1 MSSLPPTPPPARIL
15 PSISGFTILRELGR
29 GAMGVVYLARDER
42 IGRQVAIKT
51 IDIAAWEGGEG
62 ASAVQSNNER
72 ALIEEARTAGNLSHP
87 HIVTIHQVGVEGR
100 LLYVVMEYVAGGSLA
115 ERLQPGVPASMEWA
129 LRILGEIAEALD
141 AAHAQQI
148 VHRDIK
154 PSNIL
159 LVPGTDLAKIADFGL
174 ARAFAAQRS
183 QTMVAGTPYFMSPEQ
198 VAGTALDGR
207 SDQFALG
214 VLAYQLFTGQLPFD
228 ADNMIS
234 LAFQI
239 STVEPVAA
247 NLRNR
252 SIPVS
257 LAAVVARAMH
267 KDRERRFGSCSEMV
281 AAMVQ
286 SLQVPEPVRIPK
298 AGRSKASI
306 FLALA
311 GILVVFVAL
320 GALAFRL
327 LSRRPEVAVQPR
339 TVAVTPAPPPRSE
352 TTNSTTV
359 STPVPNDAPLFF
371 PKDPEPKAGLPK
383 SELPKAEVTRPELP
397 KPELPKQ
404 ELPKPELPRPMIAKP
419 AEAPRAKVEASFDAE
434 ATAALL
440 AAIRDGAA
448 VPQLEALLDRGANPN
463 GNDNGNPL
471 FNALQNCRADA
482 AQVLLARKADPNRIG
497 VFELPPLVAAIQ
509 SERYGKVCPEREAMV
524 KLLLDKG
531 AQANGVSGFDSPIER
546 AAQLG
551 PEGLPLV
558 RLLLDRGANP
568 QPALER
574 SIGPN
579 GRRADQQPC
588 ETAVFD
594 LLISRG
600 ALPGRVSPSSGRLP
614 LHTAAEVGCEE
625 IVRTLL
631 GKGAAVDQVDADGHS
646 ALYFTADR
654 GRRRWATLVAKIL
667 VEAGANPNLAARPRE
682 GSSAD
687 GGVTP
692 LMLAVKQDLEFLQLL
707 LDKGGD
713 PNLVDRQG
721 RSAMHH
727 AIHWGRDKA
736 VSALLARGAKLGL
749 RDKNGRTPLGLARA
763 KGMRDSDPC
772 VKLLLAANAP
782 E

>member
-51 IDIAAWEGGEG
+51 IDIAAWDGGEG

-115 ERLQPGVPASMEWA
+115 ERLQAGVPASMEWA

-228 ADNMIS
+228 ADNMVS

-267 KDRERRFGSCSEMV
+267 KDRERRFRSCSEMV
-281 AAMVQ
+281 GAMVQ

-298 AGRSKASI
+298 AGRSQASI
-306 FLALA
+306 IMALG
-311 GILVVFVAL
+311 GILVLFVAL
-320 GALAFRL
+320 AVLAYRL
-327 LSRRPEVAVQPR
+327 VSRKAELAEQPKTVSVAP
-339 TVAVTPAPPPRSE
+339 VTPVTPPPSE
-352 TTNSTTV
+352 AKERTSVPKTEP
-359 STPVPNDAPLFF
+359 TPVPNDSPLFF
-371 PKDPEPKAGLPK
+371 PKDPEPKAEITKPERPK
-383 SELPKAEVTRPELP
+383 AEQPRPELPKAELP
-397 KPELPKQ
+397 KTQ
-404 ELPKPELPRPMIAKP
+404 IVKP
-419 AEAPRAKVEASFDAE
+419 AEPPRAKAEASFDAE

-448 VPQLEALLDRGANPN
+448 IPQLEALLDRGANPN

-579 GRRADQQPC
+579 GRRGDQQPC
-588 ETAVFD
+588 ETATFD

-625 IVRTLL
+625 VVRTLL
-631 GKGAAVDQVDADGHS
+631 SKGAAVDQVDPDGHS

-654 GRRRWATLVAKIL
+654 GRRRWATSVAKLL
-667 VEAGANPNLAARPRE
+667 VEAGANPNLASRPRE
-682 GSSAD
+682 GNSSD

-727 AIHWGRDKA
+727 AIHWGREKA

-749 RDKNGRTPLGLARA
+749 RDRNGRTPLGLARA